1 MSQEQIRIILA
12 DDHAVIRTGLR
23 RLLEQN
29 GEMTVIAEA
38 ENGERAYQ
46 LFIELK
52 PHLVVMDLSM
62 PGMGGIEAIRKILG
76 RDPSARIVVFSMH
89 ENAAF
94 AYQALNM
101 GAKAYV
107 AKSGMSEDLI
117 VAVKKAA
124 SGGTYISPLIAQKMA
139 MQMVSGDDAISKK
152 LSAREFE
159 VFRLIAEGKS
169 GEDIGRVLNISQ
181 KTVSNYQTMIRQK
194 LGVNSPVELVRLA
207 MRHGL
212 IEG

>member
-1 MSQEQIRIILA
+1 
-12 DDHAVIRTGLR
+12 
-23 RLLEQN
+23 
-29 GEMTVIAEA
+29 
-38 ENGERAYQ
+38 
-46 LFIELK
+46 
-52 PHLVVMDLSM
+52 
-62 PGMGGIEAIRKILG
+62 
-76 RDPSARIVVFSMH
+76 
-89 ENAAF
+89 
-94 AYQALNM
+94 M

-107 AKSGMSEDLI
+107 AKSGMSEDLMA
-117 VAVKKAA
+117 AVKKAA